1 MKCPQCPYYEQ
12 KTSYGTEVVKCNNE
26 KCPYN
31 VVEPQESE
39 KTEIWNGYH
48 AQITAPKGTFKKIY
62 EDAESE
68 E

>member
-39 KTEIWNGYH
+39 VRNETDN
-48 AQITAPKGTFKKIY
+48 
-62 EDAESE
+62 
-68 E
+68 